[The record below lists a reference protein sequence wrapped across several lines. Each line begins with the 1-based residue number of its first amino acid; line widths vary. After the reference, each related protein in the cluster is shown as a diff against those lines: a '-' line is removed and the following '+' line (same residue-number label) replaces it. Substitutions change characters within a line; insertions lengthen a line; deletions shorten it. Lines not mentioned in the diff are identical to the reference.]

1 MKRIAQHIAFW
12 LLYLLLCMNMEW
24 LWVGKLLPDMSNAAL
39 WRSILFS
46 SGLTSIPEIM
56 FAYYMMYVGY
66 VRIAEKKVPLL
77 QALLEVLAMV
87 IITIIAIRFIA
98 FYSAKSWAYN
108 GKLAEP
114 EFWDISLMWRL
125 LIYLGFSSGV
135 ALSLKLTRKQVDV
148 VKREHGL
155 IQEKL
160 NVELQLLRSQL
171 HPHFLFNT
179 LNNIYALARKKS
191 DDAPET
197 IMKLSEL
204 LDFMLYRSNTDTIP
218 VAQEIKFLDDYIS
231 LECIR
236 YSNKLSIEFLKDI
249 DNEQAPIAPFLLLPL
264 VENAFKHGA
273 GETRQN
279 SFIHIEI
286 AVQNNMLGFIVRNNF
301 EKREAVINK
310 EKLGLQNVK
319 RRLELLYSDHSI
331 DIREEADSFSVRLN
345 INLDSYGKA

>member
-1 MKRIAQHIAFW
+1 MKRIAQHISFW

-24 LWVGKLLPDMSNAAL
+24 LWVSKLLPDMSAVKL
-39 WRSILFS
+39 WKSILFS
-46 SGLTSIPEIM
+46 SGLTSVPEIL
-56 FAYYMMYVGY
+56 FAYYMMYIGY
-66 VRIAEKKVPLL
+66 ERIAGKKVPLL
-77 QALLEVLAMV
+77 QALLEVLSMAL
-87 IITIIAIRFIA
+87 ITIIAIRFLA
-98 FYSAKSWAYN
+98 FYSAKYWAYD
-108 GKLAEP
+108 GRLAESV
-114 EFWDISLMWRL
+114 FWDVSLMWRL

-135 ALSLKLTRKQVDV
+135 ALSLKLSRRQVYV
-148 VKREHGL
+148 AKRENEL
-155 IQEKL
+155 VQEKL
-160 NVELQLLRSQL
+160 NVELRLLRSQL

-191 DDAPET
+191 DAAPET

-218 VAQEIKFLDDYIS
+218 VSQEIKFLEDYIS

-236 YSNKLSIEFLKDI
+236 YSNKLSIEFLKDV
-249 DNEQAPIAPFLLLPL
+249 DNEHAPIAPFLLLPL

-286 AVQNNMLGFIVRNNF
+286 TVQNNILGFIVRNNY
-301 EKREAVINK
+301 EKTNVLIDK

-331 DIREEADSFSVRLN
+331 DIREEADNFSVRLN

>member
-1 MKRIAQHIAFW
+1 MKRIAQHITFW

-24 LWVGKLLPDMSNAAL
+24 LWVSKLLPDMSSADL

-66 VRIAEKKVPLL
+66 ARIAGKKIPLL
-77 QALLEVLAMV
+77 QALLEVLVMAV
-87 IITIIAIRFIA
+87 LTIIAIRLIA
-98 FYSAKSWAYN
+98 FYSANYWAYD
-108 GKLAEP
+108 GRLAESV
-114 EFWDISLMWRL
+114 FWDVSLMWRL

-135 ALSLKLTRKQVDV
+135 ALSLKLTRRQVAV
-148 VKREHGL
+148 AKRENEL
-155 IQEKL
+155 VQEKL
-160 NVELQLLRSQL
+160 NVELRLLRSQL

-191 DDAPET
+191 DAAPET

-218 VAQEIKFLDDYIS
+218 VWQEIKFLEDYIS

-236 YSNKLSIEFLKDI
+236 YSNKLSIEFLKDV
-249 DNEQAPIAPFLLLPL
+249 DNEQAPVAPFLLLPL

-286 AVQNNMLGFIVRNNF
+286 AVQNNMLGFIVRNNY
-301 EKREAVINK
+301 EKRDLEIDK

-331 DIREEADSFSVRLN
+331 DIHEGADSFSVRLN
-345 INLDSYGKA
+345 INLNSYGKA